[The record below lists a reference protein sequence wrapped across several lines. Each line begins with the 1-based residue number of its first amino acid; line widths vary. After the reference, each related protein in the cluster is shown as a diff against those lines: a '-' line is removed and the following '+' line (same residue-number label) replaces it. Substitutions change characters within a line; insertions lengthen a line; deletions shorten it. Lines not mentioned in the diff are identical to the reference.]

1 VALVWLVLPDTREV
15 LVKSSAGEERFGSAQ
30 RLPVTGLLPG
40 LEPEVA
46 RFFAQLDR

>member
-1 VALVWLVLPDTREV
+1 V
-15 LVKSSAGEERFGSAQ
+15 LVISSDGEKRYGRAD
-30 RLPVTGLLPG
+30 RLPATDLLPG